1 MSDPGARGVV
11 PPTHGRVG
19 VLLMTFGT
27 AATLDDVPAYL
38 ASVRGGKPAPEDLVQ
53 EFQRRFALVGGS
65 PLTRITQAQA
75 AALEEELNEG
85 SRVRGS
91 GSARLEGSSD
101 PWPPTPDLYIVRVGM
116 RHAPPFIAD
125 GLRELVGAGA
135 RRVVA
140 VILSPQYS
148 DVIMGGYL
156 RALRAAAE
164 TIDADV
170 DLAIA
175 GAWHDDPDFLDGL
188 AERLRTILGTLQP
201 GERDT
206 APVLFT
212 AHSLPHSVADGE
224 PDYIAQLQATA
235 AAVAERAELRQER
248 WAFAYQSAGHT
259 PEPWLT
265 PDVKDLLPGLRE
277 RGHTTVVVAPVQFLA
292 DHLEVLYD
300 VDVAARQEAEALGMK
315 LVRTDMLNCDSS
327 LVRTLANV
335 VRAAA

>member
-11 PPTHGRVG
+11 PPAVGRVG

-38 ASVRGGKPAPEDLVQ
+38 ASVRGGKPAPEQLVQ

-65 PLTRITQAQA
+65 PLTRITRAQA
-75 AALEEELNEG
+75 SALEAELNAG
-85 SRVRGS
+85 SDRC
-91 GSARLEGSSD
+91 
-101 PWPPTPDLYIVRVGM
+101 IVRVGM
-116 RHAPPFIAD
+116 RHAPPFIGDA
-125 GLRELVGAGA
+125 LRELVDAGV

-156 RALRAAAE
+156 RALRAAEE
-164 TIDADV
+164 TIAAGADLSV
-170 DLAIA
+170 A
-175 GAWHDDPDFLDGL
+175 GAWYDDSDFLDGL
-188 AERLRTILGTLQP
+188 AARLRAILGTLQP

-212 AHSLPHSVADGE
+212 AHSLPRSVADGE
-224 PDYIAQLQATA
+224 PGYIAQLQATA
-235 AAVAERAELRQER
+235 AAVAERTELPPER

-300 VDVAARQEAEALGMK
+300 VDVAARQEAEALGMN
-315 LVRTDMLNCDSS
+315 LVRTEMLNCDPS
-327 LVRTLANV
+327 LIHALVNV